1 MKNCC
6 LYFTGKKNIFK
17 GTSAHYRRYRSFANS
32 ENNKIKQTVNNSRVL
47 GLRTELNKKWIYV
60 VKSNMS

>member
-6 LYFTGKKNIFK
+6 LYLTGKKNIFK
-17 GTSAHYRRYRSFANS
+17 RTSAHYGWYRSCANS